1 MKIAYLASLDDEEIT
16 ELVLN
21 EYKTATN
28 MTDQFS
34 ALAAIAQK
42 PGKARDDALA
52 DFYNKWQDDYLVMI
66 IYSFWF

>member
-1 MKIAYLASLDDEEIT
+1 
-16 ELVLN
+16 
-21 EYKTATN
+21 

-52 DFYNKWQDDYLVMI
+52 DFYNQWQDDYLVALLSCKFDI
-66 IYSFWF
+66 SLFLFCESLSDLVL